1 MQATKDI
8 DKRRKVCLGMHTF
21 YFNQILVNHYSCQL
35 VTSSPSHSV
44 PFPTCSYHTHTL
56 CSLFPSTPTMSHRMK
71 LVEVERFM
79 SMDSLVEPDSS
90 VFSGMLKYL
99 AQRTLHCLGLIRG
112 KHEPRAFPNMIHN
125 EGVEVLDK
133 QCNQND
139 SLSIWW
145 LRCYLCN
152 Y

>member
-1 MQATKDI
+1 M
-8 DKRRKVCLGMHTF
+8 
-21 YFNQILVNHYSCQL
+21 
-35 VTSSPSHSV
+35 
-44 PFPTCSYHTHTL
+44 
-56 CSLFPSTPTMSHRMK
+56 
-71 LVEVERFM
+71 VEVERFM

-133 QCNQND
+133 
-139 SLSIWW
+139 
-145 LRCYLCN
+145 LCVMQPKLLFEVSKLKDGGVSVGSHN
-152 Y
+152 